1 MLLNEH
7 NSKLLFQKAGV
18 AVPPGLAV
26 TPEKLDSFSPDF
38 APPWFLKAQVL
49 TGGRGKAGG
58 IRRVDARE
66 DFRPTA
72 EKILGMTIKGHVVPF
87 LRVEPASDIQRE
99 FYLSFTVSRERR
111 SIVLTAGRE
120 GGVEIENLG
129 ADNLLVQDIPLPGGL
144 SDRHVRA
151 AFFHFGLEKEQYAP
165 FAALLRNLFC
175 ALLDNGLLLAEINPL
190 VLTGQG
196 DFLALDG
203 KVEIDDNMVDL
214 RPDLEAFHTPAHS
227 APEENRARSAGLSFV
242 KLQGFVGLM
251 VNGAG
256 LAMATMDLLNFSDL
270 PAANFLDLGGG
281 ADQQRMETAFDLLF
295 SDDAVRIIF
304 INLYGGIL
312 SCEKVALA
320 MQGALGGKPPK
331 KPIVARLSGNSA
343 ESGLKILRS
352 LNAENLHLAT
362 EMGEAIAILKSLR
375 PKDAVASPY
384 EAPRLALPDARAAAP
399 ALSPVLSPTKAPF
412 PFGKSTT
419 VLVQGITGH
428 EGRLHTELM
437 LAYGTKVVAGVTPFK
452 GGQEVLGVP
461 VYSSVRQAVRAH
473 DVQVSII
480 FVPPRMAAEAI
491 LEAADAGVPWVVC
504 ITEGIPQQDM
514 LAVLTQL
521 RGSKTRLMGPNT
533 PGLLVPGEFKVGIL
547 PVDPFTPGNVA
558 VLSRSGTLTYEVAAR
573 LSAARLGQSLCVGI
587 GGDPFIGTG
596 FTDLFALLRDHEPTR
611 SVVVLGEIGGR
622 AEENLAEYV
631 QATNFP
637 KPVVSFIAGR
647 TAPPGRR
654 LGHAGAIL
662 EKGGSTEDKI
672 EAMRRAGFTVCP
684 DLDSIAEAVRDAR

>member
-18 AVPPGLAV
+18 AVPEGVAVSSDSLDAFDPG
-26 TPEKLDSFSPDF
+26 F
-38 APPWFLKAQVL
+38 ALPWFLKAQVL

-58 IRRVDARE
+58 ILRVDRCE
-66 DFRPTA
+66 DFRTTA
-72 EKILGMTIKGHVVPF
+72 EKILGMTIKGHVVPM
-87 LRVEPASDIQRE
+87 LRVEPASDIRRE
-99 FYLSFTVSRERR
+99 FYISFTVSRDRR

-129 ADNLLVQDIPLPGGL
+129 ADNLLVQEISLPAGL
-144 SDRHVRA
+144 AERQIRA
-151 AFFHFGLEKEQYAP
+151 VFFHFELEKEQYTA
-165 FAALLRNLFC
+165 FATLLRNLYQ
-175 ALLDNGLLLAEINPL
+175 AVLNNGLLLAEINPL
-190 VLTGQG
+190 VLTGNG

-214 RPDLEAFHTPAHS
+214 RPDLEEFNTPAHN
-227 APEENRARSAGLSFV
+227 APEENLARAAGLSFV

-295 SDDAVRIIF
+295 NDDAVRIIF

-343 ESGLKILRS
+343 QRGLEILQS
-352 LNAENLHLAT
+352 LQVDNLHLST
-362 EMGEAIAILKSLR
+362 EMSEAIAILKSLR
-375 PKDAVASPY
+375 PLDAPASPY
-384 EAPRLALPDARAAAP
+384 TAPSIAMPEPRTTLPAAMTAAA
-399 ALSPVLSPTKAPF
+399 AF
-412 PFGKSTT
+412 PFIKGMS
-419 VLVQGITGH
+419 VLVQGVTGR

-437 LAYGTKVVAGVTPFK
+437 QAYGTNIVAGVTPFK
-452 GGQEVLGVP
+452 GGQELLGVP
-461 VYSSVRQAVRAH
+461 VYSSVLQAVRKH
-473 DVQVSII
+473 DVQASII
-480 FVPPRMAAEAI
+480 FVPPRMAADAI
-491 LEAADAGVPWVVC
+491 LEAADAGIPWVIC

-514 LAVLTQL
+514 LSVMTQL
-521 RGSKTRLMGPNT
+521 QGSSTRLIGPNT
-533 PGLLVPGEFKVGIL
+533 PGLLVPGALKIGIL

-573 LSAARLGQSLCVGI
+573 LSAAGLGQSLCVGI
-587 GGDPFIGTG
+587 GGDPFIGTS
-596 FTDLFALLRDHEPTR
+596 FTDLFALLRDHTETK

-631 QATNFP
+631 TATRFT
-637 KPVVSFIAGR
+637 KPVISFIAGR

-662 EKGGSTEDKI
+662 EKSGSTEDKI

-684 DLDSIAEAVRDAR
+684 DLDSIAEAVRNAH